1 MNLKKAVAGV
11 SLAGG
16 LGLALMGV
24 GSGEAYAAPGGG
36 GCMPPVTSVGRVARV
51 TSVGRVARV
60 TSVGRVVP
68 ATSDGGLLT
77 PSAASVVL
85 RGVMEQRRGAGERRR
100 RSGGAGRCR
109 RRAECG
115 TKGRSTTGATTSN
128 RYGIRAKTG
137 GVSISSE
144 SGSRCNKP
152 AGRAVAPQMR
162 GRPSDAS
169 GCSTSEWQL
178 SSSSPSVVAAPGAG
192 DPWRSCQ
199 RRGF

>member
-24 GSGEAYAAPGGG
+24 GSGVAYAAPGGG
-36 GCMPPVTSVGRVARV
+36 GCMPPSCGGGPGPGGLTPVLQARSGRVASVGRVVPVTSVGRVL
-51 TSVGRVARV
+51 
-60 TSVGRVVP
+60 P

-77 PSAASVVL
+77 PSAAFVVP

-152 AGRAVAPQMR
+152 TRQD
-162 GRPSDAS
+162 GRPADARAAVR
-169 GCSTSEWQL
+169 C
-178 SSSSPSVVAAPGAG
+178 APGDLG
-192 DPWRSCQ
+192 PSDSKTPT
-199 RRGF
+199 